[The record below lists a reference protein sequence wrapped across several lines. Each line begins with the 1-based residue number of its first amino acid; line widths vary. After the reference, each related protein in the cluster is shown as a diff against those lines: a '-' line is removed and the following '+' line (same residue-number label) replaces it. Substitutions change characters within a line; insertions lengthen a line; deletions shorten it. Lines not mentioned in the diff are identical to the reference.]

1 MTIAHLDA
9 RAAAAASDRV
19 EAAAFADLFD
29 AAPAALRE
37 RLGLEVRQVAGA
49 TLLIAPRM
57 PVALFNRA
65 IGWGMDLD
73 GGAHVASVSDAQAIA
88 QAFREAGSASW
99 WLHANPLARPAALAD
114 ALLARGWT
122 LPPRRS
128 WAKMLRDTAPLPPAD
143 TALSVGP
150 VASSEVEATTQAI
163 AAVFEMPPFM
173 AAWLAALH
181 GRPRWRVLALR
192 DGAQV
197 VGGAC
202 LFVDGPLAWLGMGAV
217 LASHRRRGGQRA
229 LMARR
234 IDDAIAAGCGA
245 IATETGEPIADEP
258 NPSLANMRRCGF
270 QVVASRLNLVA
281 PT

>member
-29 AAPAALRE
+29 AAPAVLRE
-37 RLGLEVRQVAGA
+37 RLGLEVRKVAGA
-49 TLLIAPRM
+49 TLLLAPRM
-57 PVALFNRA
+57 PGPMFNRA
-65 IGWGMDLD
+65 IGWGMDLE
-73 GGAHVASVSDAQAIA
+73 GSGRAASIADADVIA
-88 QAFREAGSASW
+88 QAFRDAGSASW
-99 WLHANPLARPAALAD
+99 WLHANPLAQPAGLAD

-128 WAKMLRDTAPLPPAD
+128 WAKMLRETSPPAGVD
-143 TALSVGP
+143 TALSVEP
-150 VASSEVEATTQAI
+150 ASAAGLEATTQAI
-163 AAVFEMPPFM
+163 AAAFEMPPFM
-173 AAWLAALH
+173 GEWLAALH
-181 GRPRWRVLALR
+181 ARPRWRVYALR

-217 LASHRRRGGQRA
+217 LPSHRRRGGQRA

-234 IDDAIAAGCGA
+234 IADAIAAGAVA
-245 IATETGEPIADEP
+245 IATETGEPVADEP

-270 QVVASRLNLVA
+270 EVVASRLNLVG
-281 PT
+281 PV